1 MVNKYLVLLIC
12 VACVFAAE
20 PEVEDHVLVLTDEN
34 FDATIK
40 QYPNILVEF
49 YAPWCGHCKKLA
61 PEYSGAAE
69 VLKAEGVPL
78 AKVDCTVQKET
89 AEKFKIQ
96 GFPTLKFFSN
106 GVDSEYQGGRT
117 KSDIVA
123 WMRKKTGP
131 ASKELKTVSEV
142 EDFFKGEEAIVLLVG
157 QEGFENYGNYAKS
170 IEDVNFVHCFAQEC
184 LSNYNVS
191 SGTVVVL
198 KKFDDKRNDLAPG
211 YSFDSFKSFLETKTK
226 PMIMS
231 FNEKCAQHI
240 FGKSVPG
247 LFLYYDKTSSNAEA
261 LLSILREVAP
271 LVKDKIQVIATGIT
285 EGLEQR
291 LAEYV
296 GVKDSDLPSVRIADT
311 RSELKKY
318 NMSGEISTDN
328 ILNFVKDWEAGRL
341 KVTLKSEPVPTS
353 QPDAVF
359 TLVGT
364 TFESVVFDQSKDVLV
379 EFYAPWCGHCKKIAP
394 IYEEVAQKLKH
405 NTNLV
410 IAKMDSTANETE
422 HVSIQG
428 FPTIKFW
435 PAGNKSK
442 ALDFEG
448 DRTVEGFIEF
458 LTKHS
463 TNALEPK
470 TDL

>member
-1 MVNKYLVLLIC
+1 M
-12 VACVFAAE
+12 
-20 PEVEDHVLVLTDEN
+20 DE
-34 FDATIK
+34 
-40 QYPNILVEF
+40 
-49 YAPWCGHCKKLA
+49 
-61 PEYSGAAE
+61 
-69 VLKAEGVPL
+69 
-78 AKVDCTVQKET
+78 
-89 AEKFKIQ
+89 
-96 GFPTLKFFSN
+96 
-106 GVDSEYQGGRT
+106 
-117 KSDIVA
+117 
-123 WMRKKTGP
+123 KKTGP

-157 QEGFENYGNYAKS
+157 QEGFENYSNYAKS

-311 RSELKKY
+311 RSELK
-318 NMSGEISTDN
+318 SIICQE
-328 ILNFVKDWEAGRL
+328 
-341 KVTLKSEPVPTS
+341 KS
-353 QPDAVF
+353 QLIIF
-359 TLVGT
+359 
-364 TFESVVFDQSKDVLV
+364 
-379 EFYAPWCGHCKKIAP
+379 
-394 IYEEVAQKLKH
+394 
-405 NTNLV
+405 
-410 IAKMDSTANETE
+410 
-422 HVSIQG
+422 
-428 FPTIKFW
+428 
-435 PAGNKSK
+435 
-442 ALDFEG
+442 
-448 DRTVEGFIEF
+448 
-458 LTKHS
+458 
-463 TNALEPK
+463 
-470 TDL
+470 

>member
-1 MVNKYLVLLIC
+1 MVNKYLILLIC
-12 VACVFAAE
+12 IACVFAAE

-89 AEKFKIQ
+89 AERFKIQ

-131 ASKELKTVSEV
+131 ASKELKSVSEV
-142 EDFFKGEEAIVLLVG
+142 EDFFKGEEVIVVLVG
-157 QEGFENYGNYAKS
+157 QEGFENYSNYAKS
-170 IEDVNFVHCFAQEC
+170 IEDVSFVHCFAQEC
-184 LSNYNVS
+184 LNNYNVS

-211 YSFDSFKSFLETKTK
+211 YSFDSFRSFLETKTK
-226 PMIMS
+226 PMIML
-231 FNEKCAQHI
+231 FNEKSAQLI

-271 LVKDKIQVIATGIT
+271 LVKDKIQVVSTGIS

-291 LAEYV
+291 LAEYI
-296 GVKDSDLPSVRIADT
+296 GVKDTDLPSVRIADT

-318 NMSGEISTDN
+318 NMSGEISTEN
-328 ILNFVKDWEAGRL
+328 ILNFVKEWESGRL
-341 KVTLKSEPVPTS
+341 KVTLKSEPVPTT
-353 QPDAVF
+353 QPDAV
-359 TLVGT
+359 L
-364 TFESVVFDQSKDVLV
+364 
-379 EFYAPWCGHCKKIAP
+379 H
-394 IYEEVAQKLKH
+394 
-405 NTNLV
+405 
-410 IAKMDSTANETE
+410 
-422 HVSIQG
+422 
-428 FPTIKFW
+428 
-435 PAGNKSK
+435 
-442 ALDFEG
+442 
-448 DRTVEGFIEF
+448 
-458 LTKHS
+458 
-463 TNALEPK
+463 
-470 TDL
+470 